1 MNNDFEPAC
10 RRMEWLDPFYKQ
22 IWEKAFADGIPISGT
37 FELTPRCN
45 FNCKMCYVHLKAE
58 DIPKHGKEMN
68 AAEWLRIAREAKA
81 AGTTWLCITGGEPL
95 LHPEFETIWR
105 GLAEMGFFLTLQTN
119 ASLIS
124 GKVVDLLE
132 QYPPRQVK
140 ITLYGSNDEVYKAV
154 CGVENGFTR
163 VNDGIHT
170 LMSMGIPVTLVSTI
184 IRQNVEDVQKMA
196 FYAYRHRLPWASTGG
211 IKPSLRGADTDAAA
225 VRVQENLEAAAR
237 AGIERRIREKK
248 FIDPNRKP
256 ATYCKDYRLGYW
268 VLWDGMMRFCSFLD
282 EPNIPVRSLP
292 FAEAWRQLLD
302 YEEQLDWPAECK
314 TCEAARV
321 CLKCMAA
328 ISGKGTEQQI
338 NGVPCHTVQMFA
350 RQANEHNQT
359 ETTGRND

>member
-1 MNNDFEPAC
+1 
-10 RRMEWLDPFYKQ
+10 MEWLDPFYKQ
-22 IWEKAFADGIPISGT
+22 IWEKAFAEGIPISGT

-81 AGTTWLCITGGEPL
+81 AGTTWLCVTGGEQL

-140 ITLYGSNDEVYKAV
+140 ITLYGSNEEVYKAV

-184 IRQNVEDVQKMA
+184 IRQNAEDVQKMA

-225 VRVQENLEAAAR
+225 VRVRIVDENGSTAPYAQL
-237 AGIERRIREKK
+237 
-248 FIDPNRKP
+248 
-256 ATYCKDYRLGYW
+256 
-268 VLWDGMMRFCSFLD
+268 
-282 EPNIPVRSLP
+282 PVRFEVSGPLELIGP
-292 FAEAWRQLLD
+292 D
-302 YEEQLDWPAECK
+302 
-314 TCEAARV
+314 TV
-321 CLKCMAA
+321 CSDGGMCGAYLK
-328 ISGKGTEQQI
+328 
-338 NGVPCHTVQMFA
+338 
-350 RQANEHNQT
+350 
-359 ETTGRND
+359 TTGRTGTAVLRITAPQTQPVELTFQVSNNEA

>member
-10 RRMEWLDPFYKQ
+10 RRMEWLDPFYKR
-22 IWEKAFADGIPISGT
+22 IWEKAFADGVPISGS

-45 FNCKMCYVHLKAE
+45 FDCKMCYVHLKTE
-58 DIPKHGKEMN
+58 DIPKHGKEMS
-68 AAEWLRIAREAKA
+68 AAEWLRIAQEAKE
-81 AGTTWLCITGGEPL
+81 AGTTWVCVTGGEPL
-95 LHPEFETIWR
+95 LHPEFKTIWQ
-105 GLAEMGFFLTLQTN
+105 GLARMGFFLTLQTN
-119 ASLIS
+119 ASLIT

-140 ITLYGSNDEVYKAV
+140 ITLYGTTDEVYKAV

-237 AGIERRIREKK
+237 AGIERRIREQK

-256 ATYCKDYRLGYW
+256 ATYCRDYRLGYW

-282 EPNIPVRSLP
+282 EPNIPVRDLP
-292 FAEAWRQLLD
+292 FAEAWCQLLE

-321 CLKCMAA
+321 CMKCIAA
-328 ISGKGTEQQI
+328 IQGQSSACV
-338 NGVPCHTVQMFA
+338 NGIPCETVRRMAQKA
-350 RQANEHNQT
+350 RPKAP
-359 ETTGRND
+359 GR

>member
-1 MNNDFEPAC
+1 MNDTFEPAC

-22 IWEKAFADGIPISGT
+22 IWEKAFAEGIPISGT

-105 GLAEMGFFLTLQTN
+105 GLAGMGFFLTLQTN

-124 GKVVDLLE
+124 GRVVDLLE

-184 IRQNVEDVQKMA
+184 IRQNESDVEKMLL
-196 FYAYRHRLPWASTGG
+196 YAARHRLKWLPTAD
-211 IKPSLRGADTDAAA
+211 IKPSLRGAETDISS
-225 VRVQENLEAAAR
+225 VW
-237 AGIERRIREKK
+237 IERKNVPVSISKMDYFLEHP
-248 FIDPNRKP
+248 IDPSKKP
-256 ATYCKDYRLGYW
+256 CTYCKDYRVGYW
-268 VLWDGMMRFCSFLD
+268 VTWDGNMRFCSFLQ
-282 EPNIPVRSLP
+282 EPNIEVSELP
-292 FAEAWRQLLD
+292 FQQAWKELLQF
-302 YEEQLDWPAECK
+302 ENELDWPKECQ
-314 TCEAARV
+314 TCSARTVCFKCAAS
-321 CLKCMAA
+321 LATM
-328 ISGKGTEQQI
+328 SGSLSSVSRSYCDKVKQMLEQKKG
-338 NGVPCHTVQMFA
+338 C
-350 RQANEHNQT
+350 
-359 ETTGRND
+359 